1 MKKRKKIILGSIT
14 GALAL
19 ALAGGGFWAY
29 KTFVPQE
36 TPIDKNATVASNFT
50 KLLTRT
56 GSKNKI
62 PDSPSID
69 SFILR

>member
-29 KTFVPQE
+29 KTFVVSRKPLAVLVV
-36 TPIDKNATVASNFT
+36 PK
-50 KLLTRT
+50 
-56 GSKNKI
+56 
-62 PDSPSID
+62 
-69 SFILR
+69 SF

>member
-14 GALAL
+14 GVLAL

-36 TPIDKNATVASNFT
+36 TPIDKNATIACQQGMAP
-50 KLLTRT
+50 K
-56 GSKNKI
+56 SKN
-62 PDSPSID
+62 SC
-69 SFILR
+69 

>member
-1 MKKRKKIILGSIT
+1 MG
-14 GALAL
+14 
-19 ALAGGGFWAY
+19 Y

-56 GSKNKI
+56 GPKNKI

-69 SFILR
+69 SFYTLDEDSKES